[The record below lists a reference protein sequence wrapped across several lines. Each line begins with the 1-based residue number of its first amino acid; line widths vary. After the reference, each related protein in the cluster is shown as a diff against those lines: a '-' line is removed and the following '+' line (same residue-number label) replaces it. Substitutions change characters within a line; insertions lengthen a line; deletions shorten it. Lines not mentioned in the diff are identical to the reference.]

1 MHPRKNVLL
10 RFVQKAGGSIERL
23 RLVKLMFLYSSAN
36 DVANSLKYDFVP
48 YRQGPFSFAMY
59 RDLTALVESGL
70 ALESDDTH
78 FALTDEGCRQANE
91 ARSSVIRHVDE
102 LHAQWLG
109 RSTDELINH
118 VYAIDPWFTRRSD
131 RAGGIFKREMPV
143 ANLAVYSV
151 GYQQLSID
159 AFLNLLLKTGIKTL
173 ADIRDVPMSRTYGFH
188 ARTLAN
194 TCKNVG
200 IEYHL
205 ERSLGVPKPVRE
217 KFWLSGDYSEFERN
231 YNEILLANSD
241 SVLRVAD
248 TVKRV
253 PTAVMC
259 LERNVGACHRKL
271 LAKKLV
277 EKTGLDWIEMR
288 NE

>member
-1 MHPRKNVLL
+1 MHPRKYVLL

-23 RLVKLMFLYSSAN
+23 RLVKLMFLYSSVN

-59 RDLTALVESGL
+59 RDWTALVESGL
-70 ALESDDTH
+70 ALESDDNH
-78 FALTDEGCRQANE
+78 FALTDEGYWQAD
-91 ARSSVIRHVDE
+91 ATRSSVIRHVDE
-102 LHAQWLG
+102 LYDEWSDH
-109 RSTDELINH
+109 STDELIDH
-118 VYAIDPWFTRRSD
+118 VYAIAPWFTHRSD
-131 RAGGIFKREMPV
+131 RAGGIYKREMPI

-159 AFLNLLLKTGIKTL
+159 AFLNLLLKTGIKAL
-173 ADIRDVPMSRTYGFH
+173 VDIRNVPMSRTYGFH

-194 TCKNVG
+194 MCKNVD

-205 ERSLGVPKPVRE
+205 ERSLGVPKSVRE
-217 KFWLSGDYSEFERN
+217 KFWLSGDYLEFERS
-231 YNEILLANSD
+231 YDEILLANSD

-248 TVKRV
+248 TINCM

-259 LERNVGACHRKL
+259 LERNVDVCHRKL
-271 LAKKLV
+271 LARKLV
-277 EKTGLDWIEMR
+277 EKTGLDWVEVR